1 MQATVSVWPLKSQ
14 FGIFELGKNDR
25 VISFKEKPVL
35 DKWINI
41 GYFCLSKGLIP
52 MIKKHSKF
60 EKFLEKLIEEN
71 KLIAYKHKG
80 LHITINTLKELEE
93 AEKKIKLIEKRDES

>member
-60 EKFLEKLIEEN
+60 EIFLEKLIEEYN
-71 KLIAYKHKG
+71 LIGYKHKG
-80 LHITINTLKELEE
+80 LHNDKYFERLED
-93 AEKKIKLIEKRDES
+93 AEKKIKLIEKKDEN